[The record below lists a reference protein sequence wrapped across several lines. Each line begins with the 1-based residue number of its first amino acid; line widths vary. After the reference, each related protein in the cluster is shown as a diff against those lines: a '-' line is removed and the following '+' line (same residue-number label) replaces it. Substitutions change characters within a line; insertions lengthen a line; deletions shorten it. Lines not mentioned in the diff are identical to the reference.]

1 MADNNKYLDLTGL
14 THFWAKS
21 KEYINDADTALKDS
35 KIGYINVA
43 EDGTLE
49 FWSFA
54 PEYTDGEVSNGAKLI
69 KDASG
74 LLGDALKDGML
85 SNVEIVTSSPEN
97 PITYTEVKPDGT
109 TDVKTYTDGT
119 KFIEFTW
126 NSDVDGNPET
136 EEADTKKV
144 YLKVDEIGKV
154 YQGSETIT
162 IDDAT
167 NKIEVNKINDE
178 KVDVVGFKVGGTPL
192 GEYLKSNGVKEINSG
207 NLEEVLKALFSNET
221 YPASSITYP
230 TALKTVTVGKPTIS
244 ITNHTSNIA
253 EIGTKG
259 TLSAGSNGSSTNNT
273 ITYSGFTYGYSNAND
288 NSADTGTNKPGNVT
302 VTGVADSGSNYS
314 LSFTTDNGFG
324 SATIDSKTGSN
335 GAAVSQSKELEYALG
350 TNKVTVTVTS
360 PSYSATVSKQPTKYI
375 VSSLGATSESEV
387 VNDAPSVTT
396 ITAASNTNTNSIT
409 VTGVYPCYSNV
420 NGSGLDS
427 TPATKLAIA
436 NTSSYE
442 VEYPGE
448 SSTAKRMFMC
458 PTGRTVEFIDFNP
471 TSGKFDTV
479 VTWTKLDEQ
488 VTKTLGSYT
497 VTYDVYVRT
506 TDSSNISGGNK
517 VKFNM
522 SKSTSAQ

>member
-1 MADNNKYLDLTGL
+1 MADNKYLDYEGL
-14 THFWAKS
+14 SYFWEKAKNVMTTADNS
-21 KEYINDADTALKDS
+21 KV
-35 KIGYINVA
+35 GYIEVSKGN
-43 EDGTLE
+43 DGLN
-49 FWSFA
+49 FWNFE
-54 PEYTDGEVSNGAKLI
+54 PTYDDKGNVSNGATLI
-69 KDASG
+69 FSADD
-74 LLGDALKDGML
+74 LLFEALKDGML
-85 SNVEIVTSSPEN
+85 ENVSIIEATSTN
-97 PITYTEVKPDGT
+97 PIMYNDVEYTSG
-109 TDVKTYTDGT
+109 
-119 KFIEFTW
+119 KFIVFDW
-126 NSDVDGNPET
+126 NIDGG
-136 EEADTKKV
+136 DKKV

-162 IDDAT
+162 IDDTT

-230 TALKTVTVGKPTIS
+230 TALKAVTVGKPTIS

-288 NSADTGTNKPGNVT
+288 NSADNGTNKPGNVT
-302 VTGVADSGSNYS
+302 VTGVADTDSNYS

-335 GAAVSQSKELEYALG
+335 GAVVSQSKELEYALG

-360 PSYSATVSKQPTKYI
+360 PSYSATVSTQPAKYI
-375 VSSLGATSESEV
+375 ISSLGATSESEV
-387 VNDAPSVTT
+387 VNSAPSVTT
-396 ITAASNTNTNSIT
+396 ITAAANTNTNSIT

-427 TPATKLAIA
+427 TPATKLAIE

-479 VTWTKLDEQ
+479 VTWKKLDEQ

>member
-1 MADNNKYLDLTGL
+1 MADNKYLDYEGL
-14 THFWAKS
+14 EYFWEKAKAVISTADQEVSNTLNSS
-21 KEYINDADTALKDS
+21 KV
-35 KIGYINVA
+35 GYIEISEGN
-43 EDGTLE
+43 DGLN
-49 FWSFA
+49 FWNFK
-54 PEYTDGEVSNGAKLI
+54 PTYDDKGNVSNGATCI
-69 KDASG
+69 FSADD
-74 LLGDALKDGML
+74 LLFKALKDGML
-85 SNVEIVTSSPEN
+85 ENVSIIEATEDAPIKYGLDEYTS
-97 PITYTEVKPDGT
+97 G
-109 TDVKTYTDGT
+109 
-119 KFIEFTW
+119 KFILFDW
-126 NSDVDGNPET
+126 NADGG
-136 EEADTKKV
+136 DKKV

-162 IDDAT
+162 IDDST

-230 TALKTVTVGKPTIS
+230 TALKAVTVGKPTIS

-288 NSADTGTNKPGNVT
+288 NSADSGTNKPGNVT

-314 LSFTTDNGFG
+314 LSFTTNNGFG

-360 PSYSATVSKQPTKYI
+360 PSYSATVSTQPAKYI

-409 VTGVYPCYSNV
+409 VTGVYPCYSNI

-427 TPATKLAIA
+427 TPDTKLAIA

>member
-1 MADNNKYLDLTGL
+1 MADNKYLDYEGL
-14 THFWAKS
+14 SYFWEKAKNVMTTADNS
-21 KEYINDADTALKDS
+21 KV
-35 KIGYINVA
+35 GYIEISEGN
-43 EDGTLE
+43 DGLN
-49 FWSFA
+49 FWNFK
-54 PEYTDGEVSNGAKLI
+54 PTYDDEGNISNGATLI
-69 KDASG
+69 YSADD
-74 LLGDALKDGML
+74 LLFEALKDGML
-85 SNVEIVTSSPEN
+85 ENVSIIEATPEN
-97 PITYTEVKPDGT
+97 PIKYNGVEYTSG
-109 TDVKTYTDGT
+109 
-119 KFIEFTW
+119 KFIVFDW
-126 NSDVDGNPET
+126 NIDGG
-136 EEADTKKV
+136 DKKV

-154 YQGSETIT
+154 YQGSETII
-162 IDDAT
+162 IDDTT

-221 YPASSITYP
+221 YPTSSITYP
-230 TALKTVTVGKPTIS
+230 TALKAVTVGKPTIS

-288 NSADTGTNKPGNVT
+288 NSADSGTNKPGNVT

-360 PSYSATVSKQPTKYI
+360 PSYSATVSTQPAKYI
-375 VSSLGATSESEV
+375 VSSLGATSAEEV
-387 VNDAPSVTT
+387 VNAAPSVTT
-396 ITAASNTNTNSIT
+396 ITAEVNTNTNSIT

-427 TPATKLAIA
+427 TPATKLTIA

>member
-1 MADNNKYLDLTGL
+1 MADNKYLDYEGL
-14 THFWAKS
+14 AYFWDKAKTVMS
-21 KEYINDADTALKDS
+21 TADQ
-35 KIGYINVA
+35 
-43 EDGTLE
+43 
-49 FWSFA
+49 
-54 PEYTDGEVSNGAKLI
+54 EVSNTLNSSKVGYIEISEGNDGLNFWNFEPTYDAEGNVTNGATCI
-69 KDASG
+69 FSADD
-74 LLGDALKDGML
+74 LLFEALKDGML
-85 SNVEIVTSSPEN
+85 ENVSIIEATPEN
-97 PITYTEVKPDGT
+97 PIKYNGVEYTSGKFIVFDWN
-109 TDVKTYTDGT
+109 TDGG
-119 KFIEFTW
+119 
-126 NSDVDGNPET
+126 D
-136 EEADTKKV
+136 KKV

-230 TALKTVTVGKPTIS
+230 TALKAVTVGKPTIS

-288 NSADTGTNKPGNVT
+288 NSADSGANKPGNVT

-314 LSFTTDNGFG
+314 LSFTTNNGFG

-360 PSYSATVSKQPTKYI
+360 PSYSATVSTQPAKYI
-375 VSSLGATSESEV
+375 VSSLGATSETEV

>member
-1 MADNNKYLDLTGL
+1 MANNKYLDYEGL
-14 THFWAKS
+14 EYFWEKAKAVISTADQEVSNTLNSS
-21 KEYINDADTALKDS
+21 KV
-35 KIGYINVA
+35 GYIEISEGN
-43 EDGTLE
+43 DGLN
-49 FWSFA
+49 FWNFK
-54 PEYTDGEVSNGAKLI
+54 PTYDDEGNVSNGATLI
-69 KDASG
+69 YSADD
-74 LLGDALKDGML
+74 LLFEALKDGML
-85 SNVEIVTSSPEN
+85 ENVSIIEAKPTN
-97 PITYTEVKPDGT
+97 PIKYDDVEYTSG
-109 TDVKTYTDGT
+109 
-119 KFIEFTW
+119 KFIEFDW
-126 NSDVDGNPET
+126 NTDGG
-136 EEADTKKV
+136 DKKV

-221 YPASSITYP
+221 YPVSSITYP

-288 NSADTGTNKPGNVT
+288 NSADSGTNKPGNVT
-302 VTGVADSGSNYS
+302 VTGVADNGSNYS

-360 PSYSATVSKQPTKYI
+360 PSYSATVSTQPTKYI

-427 TPATKLAIA
+427 TPSTKLAIA

-448 SSTAKRMFMC
+448 SSTTKRMFMC

>member
-1 MADNNKYLDLTGL
+1 MADNKYLDYEGL
-14 THFWAKS
+14 SYFWEKAKNVMTTADNS
-21 KEYINDADTALKDS
+21 KV
-35 KIGYINVA
+35 GYIEISEGN
-43 EDGTLE
+43 DGLN
-49 FWSFA
+49 FWNFK
-54 PEYTDGEVSNGAKLI
+54 PTYDDEGNISNGATLI
-69 KDASG
+69 YSADD
-74 LLGDALKDGML
+74 LLFEALKDGML
-85 SNVEIVTSSPEN
+85 ENVSIIEATPEN
-97 PITYTEVKPDGT
+97 PIKYNEVEYTSG
-109 TDVKTYTDGT
+109 
-119 KFIEFTW
+119 KFIVFDW
-126 NSDVDGNPET
+126 NIDGG
-136 EEADTKKV
+136 DKKV

-230 TALKTVTVGKPTIS
+230 TALKAVTVGKPTIS

-288 NSADTGTNKPGNVT
+288 NSADSGTNKPGNVT

-360 PSYSATVSKQPTKYI
+360 PSYSATVSTQPTKYI

-387 VNDAPSVTT
+387 VNAAPSVTT

-409 VTGVYPCYSNV
+409 VTGVYPCYSNA

-427 TPATKLAIA
+427 TPATKLEIA

-497 VTYDVYVRT
+497 VTYDVYIRT

>member
-1 MADNNKYLDLTGL
+1 MADNKYLDLTGL
-14 THFWAKS
+14 THFWEKS
-21 KEYINDADTALKDS
+21 KTYINDADAILKDS
-35 KIGYINVA
+35 KIGYINVS

-54 PEYTDGEVSNGAKLI
+54 PEYNDNKEVSNGAKLI
-69 KDASG
+69 ADASG

-85 SNVEIVTSSPEN
+85 SNVTIVTSSPKN
-97 PITYTEVKPDGT
+97 PIKYDKPEP
-109 TDVKTYTDGT
+109 YTDGT

-126 NSDVDGNPET
+126 NSDVDGDPNT
-136 EEADTKKV
+136 EGVQIKKV

-162 IDDAT
+162 IDDTT
-167 NKIEVNKINDE
+167 NTISVSEVDDSQI
-178 KVDVVGFKVGGTPL
+178 KVSNFKVGGTPL
-192 GEYLKSNGVKEINSG
+192 GEYLKSKGVSEIRTDG
-207 NLEEVLKALFSNET
+207 QNLEEVLKALFSDET

-230 TALKTVTVGKPTIS
+230 TALKAVTVGKPTIS

-288 NSADTGTNKPGNVT
+288 NSADSGTNKPGNVT

-360 PSYSATVSKQPTKYI
+360 PSYSATVSTQPAKYI
-375 VSSLGATSESEV
+375 VSSLGATSAEEV
-387 VNDAPSVTT
+387 VNAAPSVTT
-396 ITAASNTNTNSIT
+396 ITAAANTNTNSIT

-427 TPATKLAIA
+427 TPDTKLAIA

>member
-1 MADNNKYLDLTGL
+1 MADNKYLDYKGL
-14 THFWAKS
+14 EYFWDKAKIVIS
-21 KEYINDADTALKDS
+21 TADQ
-35 KIGYINVA
+35 
-43 EDGTLE
+43 
-49 FWSFA
+49 
-54 PEYTDGEVSNGAKLI
+54 EVSNTLNSSKVGYIELSKGNDGLNFWNFEPIYDAEGNVTNGATLI
-69 KDASG
+69 YSADDLISEA
-74 LLGDALKDGML
+74 LNAALKDGML
-85 SNVEIVTSSPEN
+85 ENVSIIEATEDAPIKYGLDECTS
-97 PITYTEVKPDGT
+97 G
-109 TDVKTYTDGT
+109 
-119 KFIEFTW
+119 KFILFDW
-126 NSDVDGNPET
+126 NADGG
-136 EEADTKKV
+136 DKKV

-167 NKIEVNKINDE
+167 NKISVSEVDDSQI
-178 KVDVVGFKVGGTPL
+178 KVSNFKVGGTPL
-192 GEYLKSNGVKEINSG
+192 GEYLKSKGVSEIRTDG
-207 NLEEVLKALFSNET
+207 QNLEEVLKALFSDET

-288 NSADTGTNKPGNVT
+288 NSADSGTNKPGNVT

-324 SATIDSKTGSN
+324 SETIDSKTGSN

-360 PSYSATVSKQPTKYI
+360 PSYSATVSTQPAKYI

-427 TPATKLAIA
+427 TPGTKLAIA

-442 VEYPGE
+442 IEYPGE

-479 VTWTKLDEQ
+479 VTWAKLDEQ

>member
-1 MADNNKYLDLTGL
+1 MADNKYLDYEGL
-14 THFWAKS
+14 AYFWDKAKTVMS
-21 KEYINDADTALKDS
+21 TADQ
-35 KIGYINVA
+35 
-43 EDGTLE
+43 
-49 FWSFA
+49 
-54 PEYTDGEVSNGAKLI
+54 EVSNTLNSSKVGYIEISEGNDGLNFWNFEPTYDAEGNVTNGATCI
-69 KDASG
+69 FSADD
-74 LLGDALKDGML
+74 LLFEALKDGML
-85 SNVEIVTSSPEN
+85 ENVSIIEATPEN
-97 PITYTEVKPDGT
+97 PIKYNGVEYTSGKFIVFDWN
-109 TDVKTYTDGT
+109 TDGG
-119 KFIEFTW
+119 
-126 NSDVDGNPET
+126 D
-136 EEADTKKV
+136 KKV

-162 IDDAT
+162 IDDET

-230 TALKTVTVGKPTIS
+230 TALKAVTVGKPTIS

-288 NSADTGTNKPGNVT
+288 NSADSGANKPGNVT

-314 LSFTTDNGFG
+314 LSFTTNNGFG

-360 PSYSATVSKQPTKYI
+360 PSYSATVSTQPAKYI
-375 VSSLGATSESEV
+375 VSSLGATSETEV

>member
-1 MADNNKYLDLTGL
+1 MADNKYLDYEGL
-14 THFWAKS
+14 AYFWDKAKTVMS
-21 KEYINDADTALKDS
+21 TADQ
-35 KIGYINVA
+35 
-43 EDGTLE
+43 
-49 FWSFA
+49 
-54 PEYTDGEVSNGAKLI
+54 EVSNTLNSSKVGYIEISEGNDGLNFWNFEPTYDAEGNVTNGATCI
-69 KDASG
+69 FSADD
-74 LLGDALKDGML
+74 LLFEALKDGML
-85 SNVEIVTSSPEN
+85 ENVSIIEATPEN
-97 PITYTEVKPDGT
+97 PIKYNGVEYTSGKFIVFDWN
-109 TDVKTYTDGT
+109 TDGG
-119 KFIEFTW
+119 
-126 NSDVDGNPET
+126 D
-136 EEADTKKV
+136 KKI

-230 TALKTVTVGKPTIS
+230 TALKAVTVGKPTIS

-288 NSADTGTNKPGNVT
+288 NSADSGANKPGNVT

-314 LSFTTDNGFG
+314 LSFTTNNGFG

-360 PSYSATVSKQPTKYI
+360 PSYSATVSTQPAKYI
-375 VSSLGATSESEV
+375 VSSLGATSETEV

>member
-1 MADNNKYLDLTGL
+1 MADNKYLDYEGL
-14 THFWAKS
+14 SYFWEKAKNVMTTADNS
-21 KEYINDADTALKDS
+21 KV
-35 KIGYINVA
+35 GYIEVSEGNDGLNFWNFEPTYDA
-43 EDGTLE
+43 EGN
-49 FWSFA
+49 
-54 PEYTDGEVSNGAKLI
+54 VSNGATLI
-69 KDASG
+69 FSADD
-74 LLGDALKDGML
+74 LLFEALKDGML
-85 SNVEIVTSSPEN
+85 ENVSIIEATPEN
-97 PITYTEVKPDGT
+97 PIKYNGVEYTSG
-109 TDVKTYTDGT
+109 
-119 KFIEFTW
+119 KFIEFDW
-126 NSDVDGNPET
+126 NTDG
-136 EEADTKKV
+136 ADKKV

-230 TALKTVTVGKPTIS
+230 TALKAVTVGKPTIS

-288 NSADTGTNKPGNVT
+288 NSADSGTNKPGNVT

-324 SATIDSKTGSN
+324 SVTIDSKTGSN

-360 PSYSATVSKQPTKYI
+360 PSYSATVSTQPAKYI
-375 VSSLGATSESEV
+375 VSSLGATSATEV

-396 ITAASNTNTNSIT
+396 ITASANTNTNSIT

>member
-109 TDVKTYTDGT
+109 TEVKTYTDGT

-154 YQGSETIT
+154 YQGSSSIT
-162 IDDAT
+162 IDDTT
-167 NKIEVNKINDE
+167 NTISVSEVDDSQI
-178 KVDVVGFKVGGTPL
+178 KVSNFKVGGTPL
-192 GEYLKSNGVKEINSG
+192 GEYLKSNGVTEIRTDG
-207 NLEEVLKALFSNET
+207 QNLEAVLKALFSNET

-230 TALKTVTVGKPTIS
+230 TALGTVNVTKPTIS
-244 ITNHTSNIA
+244 ITNQTNNIA
-253 EIGTKG
+253 MAGTKG
-259 TLSAGSNGSSTNNT
+259 TLSAESKGSSSTAS
-273 ITYSGFTYGYSNAND
+273 ITYSGFDYGYSNAND
-288 NSADTGTNKPGNVT
+288 NVADSTNKPGNVT
-302 VTGVADSGSNYS
+302 VTGKAVEGENYS
-314 LSFTTDNGFG
+314 LSFTTNNGFG
-324 SATIDSKTGSN
+324 GETIDGVTGEN

-360 PSYSATVSKQPTKYI
+360 PSYSGTVSKQAAKYI

-387 VNDAPSVTT
+387 VDVTPTVTT
-396 ITAASNTNTNSIT
+396 ITAAANTNTNSIT
-409 VTGVYPCYSNV
+409 VTGVYPCYSNNGTALTAEV
-420 NGSGLDS
+420 NTQL
-427 TPATKLAIA
+427 PLANSKVFVYDYVAETVTQHAMFACPSNRTCTVRIY
-436 NTSSYE
+436 NTLNSQFEDYAGFS
-442 VEYPGE
+442 
-448 SSTAKRMFMC
+448 K
-458 PTGRTVEFIDFNP
+458 TGTE
-471 TSGKFDTV
+471 
-479 VTWTKLDEQ
+479 
-488 VTKTLGSYT
+488 TKTVGSLT
-497 VTYDVYVRT
+497 VTYDIYT
-506 TDSSNISGGNK
+506 NNADSTDK
-517 VKFNM
+517 LDATKYEFTL
-522 SKSTSAQ
+522 SKSTSEA